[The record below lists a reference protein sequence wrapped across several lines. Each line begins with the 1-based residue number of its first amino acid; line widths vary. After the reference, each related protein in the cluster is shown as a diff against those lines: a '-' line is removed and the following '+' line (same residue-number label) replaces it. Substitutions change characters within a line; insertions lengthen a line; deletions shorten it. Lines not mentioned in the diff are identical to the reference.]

1 MSTVHDEDHSISS
14 SQFDEMDESNS
25 TIPVPSESSTD
36 EKPFPFLGLLCYA
49 DAVDWLLMA
58 LGTVGSIIHGMAF
71 PVGYLLLGKALDA
84 YGTNINDQEGMVHAL
99 YKVVPFVWYMAAAT
113 LPAGMVEISCWIY
126 SSERQLARM
135 RLAFLRSVLNQEV
148 GAFDTDLTTA
158 KIITGVTNHMSVIQD
173 AIGEKL
179 GHFVASFSTFF
190 AGIIIAFASCWE
202 VALLSFL
209 VIPLILVIGATYTK
223 QMNGISLSRNAIVSE
238 ATSIVEQT
246 LSHIK
251 TVFSFV
257 GEKRAM
263 RSFVRCMDNQYK
275 LSKKEAVIKGIGL
288 GLFQAV
294 TFCSWALMVWIGAVA
309 VTSRKATG
317 GGTIAAIMSILFGA
331 ISITYAAPDLQT
343 FNQAKAAGKEVFKV
357 IKRKPSISYEKH
369 GSVLGKVHGEIKFRR
384 VHFAYPSRQDKP
396 ILQGFSLSIPAGKV
410 VALVGSSGCG
420 KSTVISLLQRF
431 YDPTSGSILID
442 GHSIKKLD
450 LESLRR
456 NIASVSQEPSLF
468 SGTIKD
474 NLRIGKMDANDDEI
488 TKAARTANVH
498 SFISK
503 LPNEYLTEVGER
515 GVQLSGGQKQR
526 IAIARAML
534 KDPPILLLDE
544 ATSAL
549 DSESEKLVQDAL
561 EKAMSGRTVILIA
574 HRMSTIVN
582 ADTIVVVENGK
593 VAQTGT
599 HQELIEKSTFYSNV
613 CSMQN
618 IEKEAGTR
626 VASSSDNV
634 IEDEIDEVYDRQLS
648 PKQGQQN
655 KLEQL
660 NSKQPKQ
667 EKDDIAK
674 ILLGSSSAAISGIS
688 KPLFGYFIMTI
699 GVAYYDL
706 DAKRKVSKYSLIFF
720 TAGVITLATV
730 LRNELGWFE
739 KPKNG
744 VGFLTSRIV
753 SDTSTVKTII
763 SDRMAVIVQCISSIL
778 IATVVSMYVNWR
790 MGLVSWAVMPCHFIG
805 GLIQAKAAKGFYGDS
820 AIAHQELVSLASEA
834 ASNIR
839 TVASFVYEDEII
851 KKAEL
856 SLQEPMRVTKIE
868 SMKYGV
874 VQGISLCLWNI
885 AHAVALWYTTVLV
898 QRKQASFENS
908 IRSYQIFSLTVP
920 SITELWTL
928 IPMVMS
934 AIAVL
939 NPAFEMLDRDTQ
951 IVPDRPENPSDGWL
965 MGRTEFQDVSFNYPS
980 RPEVTILD
988 GFSLVIEP
996 SQRVALV
1003 GPSGAGKSSVLALL
1017 LRFYDPQRGRVLIDN
1032 KNIKDYNL
1040 RWLRKQI
1047 GLVQQEP
1054 ILFNSSIRDNISYG
1068 SEETSETE
1076 IIQAAMEANI
1086 HEFISSLPKGYD
1098 TVVGEKGSQLS
1109 GGQKQ
1114 RIAIART
1121 LLKRPAILLLDEATS
1136 ALDGESERV
1145 VMSSLGAKDWKDRNE
1160 GSSKITSIT
1169 VAHRLSTV
1177 INSDTIVVMER
1188 GKVVELGNHHTLI
1201 TADDG
1206 VYSRLVDDEEI
1217 TSPPVEEK
1225 AAAAADKKF
1234 PFFGLLCYADGLDWL
1249 LMVAGTMGSFLHGM
1263 GPSMS
1268 YYLVGKGIDVVG
1280 NNIGNR
1286 EATVHELSK
1295 LIPYMWALAIITLP
1309 GGMIEITCWMYTS
1322 QRQMSRMRMAYL
1334 RSVLSQDIGAFDTD
1348 LTTANVMAGA
1358 TNHMSAIQD
1367 AIGEKVGM
1375 LSMLVVPMLLMVG
1388 ATYAKMMI
1396 DASMKRIALVSA
1408 ATTVVEQTLSHIKTV
1423 FSFVGENS
1431 AIKSFTKCMD
1441 KQYKLSKIEA
1451 MTKGLVWV
1459 GAAAV
1464 VDRSAKGGETI
1475 AAVIN
1480 ILSAAIYI
1488 SNAAPDLQSFS
1499 QAKAAGKEVFEVIN
1513 RNPAISYES
1522 NGTILEKVTG
1532 NIEIREVDFMY
1543 PSRVDK
1549 PILRSFSLSIPAGKV
1564 VALVG
1569 SSGCGKSTVISL
1581 VQRFYDPISG
1591 NILIDGQNIK
1601 ELDLKSLRRSIGSV
1615 SQEPSLFSGTIMDNL
1630 RIGKMDGTD
1639 EEIIEIAK
1647 SANVHSFVSK
1657 LPNQY
1662 STEVGERGVQLSGGQ
1677 KQRIAIARAMLKDP
1691 PILLLDEATSA
1702 LDSESEKLV
1711 QEALDGAMK
1720 GRTVILIAHRMSTII
1735 NSDKIVVVENG
1746 KVAQSG
1752 THEELL
1758 EKSPFYS
1765 SVCSMQNLEKESG
1778 KSEERFTDQV
1788 REEQDNGS
1796 GTSNE
1801 PSSTA
1806 HEQEKSLELNP
1817 NQPKQDIRNRASAFY
1832 RIFLGT
1838 FMLEPG
1844 KILLGSTAA
1853 AISGVSKPIFAF
1865 YIMTVAIAYFDPDA
1879 KRIVANNIFQ
1889 HYIYG
1894 LVGERAM
1901 NNLREA
1907 LFSVILQNEIGWFEQ
1922 PKNSVGFLTSRVVGD
1937 TSMIK
1942 TIISDRMSVIVQ
1954 CISSILIATGLSIGV
1969 NWRMGLVAWA
1979 LMPCQFIAGL
1989 VQVRSA
1995 KGFATD
2001 TSTSHR
2007 KLISLTSEAV
2017 SNIRTVASFGQEEEI
2032 LKKADLSLQEPMQ
2045 TSRIESIKYGVVQ
2058 GVSLC
2063 LWHMTHAIAL
2073 SYTIV
2078 LLDKSLATF
2087 ENCVRAY
2094 QAIALTITSITE
2106 LWSLIPM
2113 VISAIA
2119 ILDPALDILDRET
2132 QIVPDEP
2139 KVHCED
2145 RITGNIE
2152 FQDVSFSYPSR
2163 QDVIIL
2169 DGFSL
2174 AIEPG
2179 QRVALVGPSG
2189 AGKSTIVS
2197 LLLRFYDP
2205 CRGQVLVD
2213 GKDVREYNLR
2223 FLRKQIG
2230 LVQQEPILFNLS
2242 IRENISYGNEGASET
2257 EIVEAAMEANIHEFI
2272 SGLSNGYDTVVGD
2285 KGSQLSGGQKQR
2297 IAIARTILKRP
2308 VILLLDEATSALD
2321 GETEKV
2327 VMSSLAA
2334 KEWKS
2339 KEGELSNKITSITIA
2354 HRLSTV
2360 TSADVIVVMDK
2371 GEVVEMGSHET
2382 LVTTSNGVYS
2392 RLYCMQSKGMK
2403 D

>member
-14 SQFDEMDESNS
+14 SQFDDMDESKS

-36 EKPFPFLGLLCYA
+36 EKPFPFFRLLCYA

-58 LGTVGSIIHGMAF
+58 LGTIGSVIHGMAF

-158 KIITGVTNHMSVIQD
+158 KIITGVTSHMSVIQD

-179 GHFVASFSTFF
+179 GHFVTSFSTFF

-209 VIPLILVIGATYTK
+209 VIPLILVIGASYTK
-223 QMNGISLSRNAIVSE
+223 HMNGISLSRNVIISE

-257 GEKRAM
+257 GEKWAM
-263 RSFVRCMDNQYK
+263 KSFVQCMDNQYK

-309 VTSRKATG
+309 VTRRKATG

-357 IKRKPSISYEKH
+357 IERKPSISYEKH
-369 GSVLGKVHGEIKFRR
+369 GSVLGKVRGEIKLRR

-396 ILQGFSLSIPAGKV
+396 ILQGFSLCIPAGKV

-431 YDPTSGSILID
+431 YDPASGDIFID

-474 NLRIGKMDANDDEI
+474 NLRIGKMDASDDEI
-488 TKAARTANVH
+488 SKAARTANVH

-561 EKAMSGRTVILIA
+561 DKAMSGRTVILIA
-574 HRMSTIVN
+574 HRMSTVVN

-599 HQELIEKSTFYSNV
+599 HQELLGKSTFYSNV

-618 IEKEAGTR
+618 IEKEAGKR
-626 VASSSDNV
+626 VESSSDNA

-648 PKQGQQN
+648 PKQGEQT
-655 KLEQL
+655 KLERP
-660 NSKQPKQ
+660 NSKQSKQ
-667 EKDDIAK
+667 EVRKEIHPFFRLWYGLQKDDIAK
-674 ILLGSSSAAISGIS
+674 ILLGSSAAAISGIS

-699 GVAYYDL
+699 GVAYYDP
-706 DAKRKVSKYSLIFF
+706 DAKRKVSKYSFIFF
-720 TAGVITLATV
+720 TAGVITLASNIFQHYIYGVVGEKAMKNLREAIFSSV

-753 SDTSTVKTII
+753 SDTSTIKIII

-874 VQGISLCLWNI
+874 IQGISLCLWNI

-934 AIAVL
+934 AIAIL

-951 IVPDRPENPSDGWL
+951 IVPDKPESPSNGWL
-965 MGRTEFQDVSFNYPS
+965 MGRTEFQDVNFNYPS

-988 GFSLVIEP
+988 GFNLVIEP
-996 SQRVALV
+996 GQRVALV

-1017 LRFYDPQRGRVLIDN
+1017 LRFYDPQRGRVLIDD

-1145 VMSSLGAKDWKDRNE
+1145 VMSSLGAKEWNKRNE
-1160 GSSKITSIT
+1160 ASSKITSIT

-1177 INSDTIVVMER
+1177 INVDMIVVMEK
-1188 GKVVELGNHHTLI
+1188 GEVVELGNHQTLI
-1201 TADDG
+1201 SADDG
-1206 VYSRLVDDEEI
+1206 VYSRL
-1217 TSPPVEEK
+1217 
-1225 AAAAADKKF
+1225 F
-1234 PFFGLLCYADGLDWL
+1234 
-1249 LMVAGTMGSFLHGM
+1249 H
-1263 GPSMS
+1263 
-1268 YYLVGKGIDVVG
+1268 
-1280 NNIGNR
+1280 
-1286 EATVHELSK
+1286 
-1295 LIPYMWALAIITLP
+1295 
-1309 GGMIEITCWMYTS
+1309 
-1322 QRQMSRMRMAYL
+1322 
-1334 RSVLSQDIGAFDTD
+1334 
-1348 LTTANVMAGA
+1348 
-1358 TNHMSAIQD
+1358 
-1367 AIGEKVGM
+1367 
-1375 LSMLVVPMLLMVG
+1375 
-1388 ATYAKMMI
+1388 
-1396 DASMKRIALVSA
+1396 
-1408 ATTVVEQTLSHIKTV
+1408 
-1423 FSFVGENS
+1423 
-1431 AIKSFTKCMD
+1431 
-1441 KQYKLSKIEA
+1441 
-1451 MTKGLVWV
+1451 
-1459 GAAAV
+1459 
-1464 VDRSAKGGETI
+1464 
-1475 AAVIN
+1475 
-1480 ILSAAIYI
+1480 
-1488 SNAAPDLQSFS
+1488 LQS
-1499 QAKAAGKEVFEVIN
+1499 N
-1513 RNPAISYES
+1513 MR
-1522 NGTILEKVTG
+1522 
-1532 NIEIREVDFMY
+1532 D
-1543 PSRVDK
+1543 
-1549 PILRSFSLSIPAGKV
+1549 
-1564 VALVG
+1564 
-1569 SSGCGKSTVISL
+1569 
-1581 VQRFYDPISG
+1581 
-1591 NILIDGQNIK
+1591 
-1601 ELDLKSLRRSIGSV
+1601 
-1615 SQEPSLFSGTIMDNL
+1615 
-1630 RIGKMDGTD
+1630 
-1639 EEIIEIAK
+1639 
-1647 SANVHSFVSK
+1647 
-1657 LPNQY
+1657 
-1662 STEVGERGVQLSGGQ
+1662 
-1677 KQRIAIARAMLKDP
+1677 
-1691 PILLLDEATSA
+1691 
-1702 LDSESEKLV
+1702 
-1711 QEALDGAMK
+1711 
-1720 GRTVILIAHRMSTII
+1720 
-1735 NSDKIVVVENG
+1735 
-1746 KVAQSG
+1746 
-1752 THEELL
+1752 
-1758 EKSPFYS
+1758 
-1765 SVCSMQNLEKESG
+1765 
-1778 KSEERFTDQV
+1778 
-1788 REEQDNGS
+1788 
-1796 GTSNE
+1796 
-1801 PSSTA
+1801 
-1806 HEQEKSLELNP
+1806 
-1817 NQPKQDIRNRASAFY
+1817 
-1832 RIFLGT
+1832 
-1838 FMLEPG
+1838 
-1844 KILLGSTAA
+1844 
-1853 AISGVSKPIFAF
+1853 
-1865 YIMTVAIAYFDPDA
+1865 
-1879 KRIVANNIFQ
+1879 
-1889 HYIYG
+1889 
-1894 LVGERAM
+1894 
-1901 NNLREA
+1901 
-1907 LFSVILQNEIGWFEQ
+1907 
-1922 PKNSVGFLTSRVVGD
+1922 
-1937 TSMIK
+1937 
-1942 TIISDRMSVIVQ
+1942 
-1954 CISSILIATGLSIGV
+1954 
-1969 NWRMGLVAWA
+1969 
-1979 LMPCQFIAGL
+1979 
-1989 VQVRSA
+1989 
-1995 KGFATD
+1995 
-2001 TSTSHR
+2001 
-2007 KLISLTSEAV
+2007 
-2017 SNIRTVASFGQEEEI
+2017 
-2032 LKKADLSLQEPMQ
+2032 
-2045 TSRIESIKYGVVQ
+2045 
-2058 GVSLC
+2058 
-2063 LWHMTHAIAL
+2063 
-2073 SYTIV
+2073 
-2078 LLDKSLATF
+2078 
-2087 ENCVRAY
+2087 
-2094 QAIALTITSITE
+2094 
-2106 LWSLIPM
+2106 
-2113 VISAIA
+2113 
-2119 ILDPALDILDRET
+2119 
-2132 QIVPDEP
+2132 
-2139 KVHCED
+2139 
-2145 RITGNIE
+2145 
-2152 FQDVSFSYPSR
+2152 
-2163 QDVIIL
+2163 
-2169 DGFSL
+2169 
-2174 AIEPG
+2174 
-2179 QRVALVGPSG
+2179 
-2189 AGKSTIVS
+2189 
-2197 LLLRFYDP
+2197 
-2205 CRGQVLVD
+2205 
-2213 GKDVREYNLR
+2213 
-2223 FLRKQIG
+2223 
-2230 LVQQEPILFNLS
+2230 
-2242 IRENISYGNEGASET
+2242 
-2257 EIVEAAMEANIHEFI
+2257 
-2272 SGLSNGYDTVVGD
+2272 
-2285 KGSQLSGGQKQR
+2285 
-2297 IAIARTILKRP
+2297 
-2308 VILLLDEATSALD
+2308 
-2321 GETEKV
+2321 
-2327 VMSSLAA
+2327 
-2334 KEWKS
+2334 
-2339 KEGELSNKITSITIA
+2339 
-2354 HRLSTV
+2354 
-2360 TSADVIVVMDK
+2360 
-2371 GEVVEMGSHET
+2371 
-2382 LVTTSNGVYS
+2382 
-2392 RLYCMQSKGMK
+2392 
-2403 D
+2403 

>member
-14 SQFDEMDESNS
+14 SQFDDMDESKS
-25 TIPVPSESSTD
+25 TIPVPSEASAD
-36 EKPFPFLGLLCYA
+36 EKPFPFFGLLCYA
-49 DAVDWLLMA
+49 DATDWLLMA
-58 LGTVGSIIHGMAF
+58 LGTIGSVIHGMAF

-158 KIITGVTNHMSVIQD
+158 KIITGVTNHMSIIQD

-209 VIPLILVIGATYTK
+209 VIPLILIIGATYTK

-257 GEKRAM
+257 GEKWALK
-263 RSFVRCMDNQYK
+263 SFVRCMDNQYK
-275 LSKKEAVIKGIGL
+275 LSKKEALIKGIGL

-309 VTSRKATG
+309 VTRRKATG

-369 GSVLGKVHGEIKFRR
+369 GSVLGKVHGEIKLR
-384 VHFAYPSRQDKP
+384 
-396 ILQGFSLSIPAGKV
+396 KV

-431 YDPTSGSILID
+431 YDPTSGDIFID

-468 SGTIKD
+468 SGTIRD

-503 LPNEYLTEVGER
+503 LPNGYLTEVGER

-561 EKAMSGRTVILIA
+561 EKAMHGRTVILIA

-599 HQELIEKSTFYSNV
+599 HQELLEKSTFYSNV

-618 IEKEAGTR
+618 IEKEAGKR
-626 VASSSDNV
+626 LASSSDNV
-634 IEDEIDEVYDRQLS
+634 IEDEIDEVYNRQLS
-648 PKQGQQN
+648 PKQGEQN
-655 KLEQL
+655 KLQQL

-674 ILLGSSSAAISGIS
+674 ILFGSSAAAISGIS

-699 GVAYYDL
+699 GVAYYDP
-706 DAKRKVSKYSLIFF
+706 DAKRKVTKYSLIFF
-720 TAGVITLATV
+720 TAGVITLATL

-839 TVASFVYEDEII
+839 IVASFVYEDEII

-874 VQGISLCLWNI
+874 IQGISLCLWNI

-934 AIAVL
+934 AIAIL

-951 IVPDRPENPSDGWL
+951 IVPDKPERPGNGWL
-965 MGRTEFQDVSFNYPS
+965 IGRTEFQDVSFNYPS

-988 GFSLVIEP
+988 GFNLVIEP
-996 SQRVALV
+996 GQRVALV

-1121 LLKRPAILLLDEATS
+1121 LLKQPTILLLDEATS

-1145 VMSSLGAKDWKDRNE
+1145 VMSSLGAKEWKNKNE

-1177 INSDTIVVMER
+1177 INADIIVVMEK
-1188 GKVVELGNHHTLI
+1188 GKVVELGNHQALI
-1201 TADDG
+1201 SADDG
-1206 VYSRLVDDEEI
+1206 VYSRL
-1217 TSPPVEEK
+1217 
-1225 AAAAADKKF
+1225 F
-1234 PFFGLLCYADGLDWL
+1234 
-1249 LMVAGTMGSFLHGM
+1249 H
-1263 GPSMS
+1263 
-1268 YYLVGKGIDVVG
+1268 
-1280 NNIGNR
+1280 
-1286 EATVHELSK
+1286 
-1295 LIPYMWALAIITLP
+1295 
-1309 GGMIEITCWMYTS
+1309 
-1322 QRQMSRMRMAYL
+1322 
-1334 RSVLSQDIGAFDTD
+1334 
-1348 LTTANVMAGA
+1348 
-1358 TNHMSAIQD
+1358 
-1367 AIGEKVGM
+1367 
-1375 LSMLVVPMLLMVG
+1375 
-1388 ATYAKMMI
+1388 
-1396 DASMKRIALVSA
+1396 
-1408 ATTVVEQTLSHIKTV
+1408 
-1423 FSFVGENS
+1423 
-1431 AIKSFTKCMD
+1431 
-1441 KQYKLSKIEA
+1441 
-1451 MTKGLVWV
+1451 
-1459 GAAAV
+1459 
-1464 VDRSAKGGETI
+1464 
-1475 AAVIN
+1475 
-1480 ILSAAIYI
+1480 
-1488 SNAAPDLQSFS
+1488 LQS
-1499 QAKAAGKEVFEVIN
+1499 N
-1513 RNPAISYES
+1513 
-1522 NGTILEKVTG
+1522 
-1532 NIEIREVDFMY
+1532 
-1543 PSRVDK
+1543 
-1549 PILRSFSLSIPAGKV
+1549 
-1564 VALVG
+1564 
-1569 SSGCGKSTVISL
+1569 
-1581 VQRFYDPISG
+1581 
-1591 NILIDGQNIK
+1591 
-1601 ELDLKSLRRSIGSV
+1601 
-1615 SQEPSLFSGTIMDNL
+1615 
-1630 RIGKMDGTD
+1630 
-1639 EEIIEIAK
+1639 
-1647 SANVHSFVSK
+1647 
-1657 LPNQY
+1657 
-1662 STEVGERGVQLSGGQ
+1662 
-1677 KQRIAIARAMLKDP
+1677 
-1691 PILLLDEATSA
+1691 
-1702 LDSESEKLV
+1702 
-1711 QEALDGAMK
+1711 
-1720 GRTVILIAHRMSTII
+1720 
-1735 NSDKIVVVENG
+1735 
-1746 KVAQSG
+1746 
-1752 THEELL
+1752 
-1758 EKSPFYS
+1758 
-1765 SVCSMQNLEKESG
+1765 
-1778 KSEERFTDQV
+1778 
-1788 REEQDNGS
+1788 
-1796 GTSNE
+1796 
-1801 PSSTA
+1801 
-1806 HEQEKSLELNP
+1806 
-1817 NQPKQDIRNRASAFY
+1817 
-1832 RIFLGT
+1832 
-1838 FMLEPG
+1838 
-1844 KILLGSTAA
+1844 
-1853 AISGVSKPIFAF
+1853 
-1865 YIMTVAIAYFDPDA
+1865 
-1879 KRIVANNIFQ
+1879 
-1889 HYIYG
+1889 
-1894 LVGERAM
+1894 
-1901 NNLREA
+1901 
-1907 LFSVILQNEIGWFEQ
+1907 
-1922 PKNSVGFLTSRVVGD
+1922 
-1937 TSMIK
+1937 
-1942 TIISDRMSVIVQ
+1942 
-1954 CISSILIATGLSIGV
+1954 
-1969 NWRMGLVAWA
+1969 
-1979 LMPCQFIAGL
+1979 
-1989 VQVRSA
+1989 
-1995 KGFATD
+1995 
-2001 TSTSHR
+2001 
-2007 KLISLTSEAV
+2007 
-2017 SNIRTVASFGQEEEI
+2017 
-2032 LKKADLSLQEPMQ
+2032 
-2045 TSRIESIKYGVVQ
+2045 
-2058 GVSLC
+2058 
-2063 LWHMTHAIAL
+2063 
-2073 SYTIV
+2073 
-2078 LLDKSLATF
+2078 
-2087 ENCVRAY
+2087 
-2094 QAIALTITSITE
+2094 
-2106 LWSLIPM
+2106 
-2113 VISAIA
+2113 
-2119 ILDPALDILDRET
+2119 
-2132 QIVPDEP
+2132 
-2139 KVHCED
+2139 
-2145 RITGNIE
+2145 
-2152 FQDVSFSYPSR
+2152 
-2163 QDVIIL
+2163 
-2169 DGFSL
+2169 
-2174 AIEPG
+2174 
-2179 QRVALVGPSG
+2179 
-2189 AGKSTIVS
+2189 
-2197 LLLRFYDP
+2197 
-2205 CRGQVLVD
+2205 
-2213 GKDVREYNLR
+2213 
-2223 FLRKQIG
+2223 
-2230 LVQQEPILFNLS
+2230 
-2242 IRENISYGNEGASET
+2242 
-2257 EIVEAAMEANIHEFI
+2257 
-2272 SGLSNGYDTVVGD
+2272 
-2285 KGSQLSGGQKQR
+2285 
-2297 IAIARTILKRP
+2297 
-2308 VILLLDEATSALD
+2308 
-2321 GETEKV
+2321 
-2327 VMSSLAA
+2327 
-2334 KEWKS
+2334 
-2339 KEGELSNKITSITIA
+2339 
-2354 HRLSTV
+2354 
-2360 TSADVIVVMDK
+2360 
-2371 GEVVEMGSHET
+2371 
-2382 LVTTSNGVYS
+2382 
-2392 RLYCMQSKGMK
+2392 MK